1 MSYSFSALVID
12 DDSDARDV
20 IEKFLRCEGL
30 VEVLPGLS
38 SPLGAIEKIELCKPD
53 VIFLDINMPDEDGLS
68 FASRLKEHGIDSL
81 LVFCTAFRSYAIDA
95 FELRPYGFLVKP
107 FGISEVNLLVSKLAA
122 EVEKRKGATVNS
134 LPKEGK
140 GKFSFKT
147 SHGYVFF
154 KQSEILSVSSD
165 QNYCDLTTIQG
176 SVARIKQPLVNIHRY
191 LGYEQFVRVNRSTI
205 VNIEYISEVDR
216 KKKMCVLRSESYE
229 QSFPVSMRNLS
240 DIENIPFLDI
250 F

>member
-1 MSYSFSALVID
+1 
-12 DDSDARDV
+12 
-20 IEKFLRCEGL
+20 
-30 VEVLPGLS
+30 
-38 SPLGAIEKIELCKPD
+38 
-53 VIFLDINMPDEDGLS
+53 
-68 FASRLKEHGIDSL
+68 L

-107 FGISEVNLLVSKLAA
+107 FGISEVNLLVHKLAG
-122 EVEKRKGATVNS
+122 EVEKRKGATVNT
-134 LPKEGK
+134 LPKDGK

-176 SVARIKQPLVNIHRY
+176 SVERIKQPLVNIHRY

-205 VNIEYISEVDR
+205 VNIEYISQVDR
-216 KKKMCVLRSESYE
+216 KKKMCVLKSESYE
-229 QSFPVSMRNLS
+229 QSFPVSMRIYLILKIFLS
-240 DIENIPFLDI
+240 SIFLTIKTENENGFAYPLYSACLGDVDPWFIAWYFKDIVTYIIVAAEVFLHGSSAG
-250 F
+250 